1 MCDFLLEGVGLM
13 LQEMHENGVGLSTK
27 IIQTGTQCSIGLYT
41 YKVKMTRLVP
51 KNSLICHNYSFL
63 PKQQINSPS
72 SVMFPVPV
80 AFQYTL
86 LTVQV
91 YIPKLSSP
99 ASLMVR
105 LD

>member
-1 MCDFLLEGVGLM
+1 
-13 LQEMHENGVGLSTK
+13 MHQNGVGLSTE
-27 IIQTGTQCSIGLYT
+27 ITELDNMQILQTGTQSSIYMEA
-41 YKVKMTRLVP
+41 YPIEVKMTRLVL
-51 KNSLICHNYSFL
+51 KNSLICHNYSFH

-91 YIPKLSSP
+91 YVPKLSSP